1 MGPDFENSK
10 VLLMRGPVELISEG
24 YAGIGWGQFQL
35 RNFTTADELY
45 EHLDSTQQSVGRSG
59 NQLRRFIEVKQ
70 GDFIVVPAPARI
82 YIGIATGEK
91 RFCADKPWGENQ
103 IEVTFPC
110 DAENEPISIA
120 RTDLKQGLQS
130 RLRIRLTVADLDYF
144 KDEII
149 ERYNDIKNNV
159 SSGAL
164 SKINE
169 KAGEKLERFKAKL
182 LDNLRNRNHYLEA
195 GGQGLEHLV
204 KELLEI
210 EGYTAVIPSKQSHEV
225 GVDVDIEAQSRNPFI
240 TQELMVQVKDHVG
253 YTDKHAIEQIAN
265 AKKED
270 DCYRWVVSLAD
281 FSKDA
286 KDCAVKFNVKL
297 MSGAEFVDWLAER
310 WQDLSPTTQQK
321 LGIASVPQLIF

>member
-35 RNFTTADELY
+35 RNFTTADEFY

-91 RFCADKPWGENQ
+91 QFCADKPWGENQ

-144 KDEII
+144 RDEII

-169 KAGEKLERFKAKL
+169 KAGEKLEQFKAKL

-225 GVDVDIEAQSRNPFI
+225 GVDVDIEAHSRNPFI
-240 TQELMVQVKDHVG
+240 TQELLVQVKDHVG
-253 YTDKHAIEQIAN
+253 YTDKHAIEQIAKV
-265 AKKED
+265 KKED

-321 LGIASVPQLIF
+321 LGIASVPQLVF

>member
-1 MGPDFENSK
+1 MGLDFENSK

-24 YAGIGWGQFQL
+24 YAGIGWGQLPLCRFE
-35 RNFTTADELY
+35 TADVLY
-45 EHLDSTQQSVGRSG
+45 KHLESTQQSVGRSG

-70 GDFIVVPAPARI
+70 GDLIVVPAPARI
-82 YIGIATGEK
+82 YIGIATGK
-91 RFCADKPWGENQ
+91 KQFCADKPWGENQ
-103 IEVTFPC
+103 IEVKFPC
-110 DAENEPISIA
+110 DADNEPISIA

-164 SKINE
+164 SKIN
-169 KAGEKLERFKAKL
+169 KQSGEILEQFKAKL

-210 EGYTAVIPSKQSHEV
+210 EGYTAVIPSKQSHEI

-240 TQELMVQVKDHVG
+240 TQELLVQVKDHVG
-253 YTDKHAIEQIAN
+253 YTDRHAIDQV
-265 AKKED
+265 AKVKRKDE
-270 DCYRWVVSLAD
+270 CYRWVVSLGD
-281 FSKDA
+281 FTEDVQQYSDGLS
-286 KDCAVKFNVKL
+286 VNL
-297 MSGAEFVDWLAER
+297 MNGSQLVGWLAER

-321 LGIASVPQLIF
+321 LGIASVPQIVF

>member
-1 MGPDFENSK
+1 MRPDFENSK

-35 RNFTTADELY
+35 CNFTTADELY
-45 EHLDSTQQSVGRSG
+45 KHLESTQQSVGRSG

-70 GDFIVVPAPARI
+70 GDIIVVPAPARI
-82 YIGIATGEK
+82 YIGIATGK
-91 RFCADKPWGENQ
+91 KQFCADKPWGENQ
-103 IEVTFPC
+103 IKVDFPC

-164 SKINE
+164 SKIN
-169 KAGEKLERFKAKL
+169 KQSGEVLEQFKAKL

-240 TQELMVQVKDHVG
+240 TQDLLIQVKDHVG
-253 YTDKHAIEQIAN
+253 YTDKHAIDQIA
-265 AKKED
+265 KVMRKD
-270 DCYRWVVSLAD
+270 DCYRWVVSLGDFTEDVTQHAD
-281 FSKDA
+281 GLS
-286 KDCAVKFNVKL
+286 VNL
-297 MSGAEFVDWLAER
+297 MNGNQLVDWLAER
-310 WQDLSPTTQQK
+310 WQELSPTTQQK
-321 LGIASVPQLIF
+321 LGIASVPQLVF

>member
-1 MGPDFENSK
+1 MEPDFENSK

-35 RNFTTADELY
+35 CKFTTADKFFK
-45 EHLDSTQQSVGRSG
+45 HLESTQQSVGRSG

-70 GDFIVVPAPARI
+70 GDIIVVPAPARI

-91 RFCADKPWGENQ
+91 QFCANKPWGENQ
-103 IEVTFPC
+103 IKVDFPC

-169 KAGEKLERFKAKL
+169 KAGEKLEQFKAKL

-240 TQELMVQVKDHVG
+240 TQELLIQVKDHVG
-253 YTDKHAIEQIAN
+253 YTDKHAIEQIAK

-281 FSKDA
+281 FSQDA

-297 MSGAEFVDWLAER
+297 MSGNEFVDWLAEL

>member
-1 MGPDFENSK
+1 MGPKFENSK

-35 RNFTTADELY
+35 CKFTTADEFF

-70 GDFIVVPAPARI
+70 GDLIVVPAPARI
-82 YIGIATGEK
+82 YIGVATGKK
-91 RFCADKPWGENQ
+91 RFCTNKPWGENQ

-169 KAGEKLERFKAKL
+169 KAGEKLEQFKVKL

-225 GVDVDIEAQSRNPFI
+225 GVDVDIEAHSRNPFI
-240 TQELMVQVKDHVG
+240 TQELLIQVKDHVG
-253 YTDKHAIEQIAN
+253 YTDKHAIEQIAK

-297 MSGAEFVDWLAER
+297 MSGDEFVDWLAEL

>member
-1 MGPDFENSK
+1 MGLDFENSK

-24 YAGIGWGQFQL
+24 YAGIGWGQFEL
-35 RNFTTADELY
+35 FKFKTADDLY
-45 EHLDSTQQSVGRSG
+45 KHLESTQQSVGRSG
-59 NQLRRFIEVKQ
+59 NQLRRYIEVKQ
-70 GDFIVVPAPARI
+70 GDLIVVPAPARI

-91 RFCADKPWGENQ
+91 QFCADKPWGENQ
-103 IEVTFPC
+103 IQVDFPC
-110 DAENEPISIA
+110 DADSKPISIA

-149 ERYNDIKNNV
+149 ERYNDTKNNV

-164 SKINE
+164 SKVNE
-169 KAGEKLERFKAKL
+169 QIGEKFEQFKAKL
-182 LDNLRNRNHYLEA
+182 LNNLRNRNHYLEA

-210 EGYTAVIPSKQSHEV
+210 EGYTAIIPSKQSHEV

-240 TQELMVQVKDHVG
+240 TQELLVQVKDHVG
-253 YTDKHAIEQIAN
+253 YTDKHAITQIAD
-265 AKKED
+265 AKKGD
-270 DCYRWVVSLAD
+270 VCSRWVISLAD
-281 FSKDA
+281 FNEDA
-286 KDCAVKFNVKL
+286 KNYADELSVKL
-297 MSGAEFVDWLAER
+297 MNGNEFVDWLAER

-321 LGIASVPQLIF
+321 LGIASAPQIVL

>member
-35 RNFTTADELY
+35 RNFTTADEFY

-169 KAGEKLERFKAKL
+169 KAGEKLEQFKAKL

-240 TQELMVQVKDHVG
+240 TQELLIQVKDHVG
-253 YTDKHAIEQIAN
+253 YTDKHAIDQIA
-265 AKKED
+265 KVERKD
-270 DCYRWVVSLAD
+270 DCYRWVVSLGDFTEDVTQHAD
-281 FSKDA
+281 GLS
-286 KDCAVKFNVKL
+286 VNL
-297 MSGAEFVDWLAER
+297 MNGTQLVDWLAER
-310 WQDLSPTTQQK
+310 WLDLSPTTQQK

>member
-10 VLLMRGPVELISEG
+10 VLLMRGPVDLISEG

-35 RNFTTADELY
+35 CNFTTTEKFF
-45 EHLDSTQQSVGRSG
+45 EHLNSTQQSVGRSG

-70 GDFIVVPAPARI
+70 GDLIVVPAPARI
-82 YIGIATGEK
+82 YIGVATGK
-91 RFCADKPWGENQ
+91 KQFCADKPWGENQ
-103 IEVTFPC
+103 IRVEFPC
-110 DAENEPISIA
+110 DAENKPISIA

-169 KAGEKLERFKAKL
+169 KAGEKLEQFKAKL

-240 TQELMVQVKDHVG
+240 TQELLVQVKDHVG
-253 YTDKHAIEQIAN
+253 YTDKYAIEQIAK

-286 KDCAVKFNVKL
+286 IKHAGELSVNL
-297 MSGAEFVDWLAER
+297 MNGNQLVDWLAER

-321 LGIASVPQLIF
+321 LGIALVPQLVF